1 MCALGCAQNPVD
13 RKREREREREK
24 NRCRDGVRGG
34 GGYLVKKIL
43 RQSSILP
50 LSRDLIRS
58 CSGQSS
64 VGARLGR
71 DHSTSDSLAALARV
85 SL

>member
-13 RKREREREREK
+13 RKREREK